1 MPPDSPTAVLPSNDA
16 RPNSGLRE
24 GDISHADVNTAI
36 RGAAKTIIF
45 GQQNRLRNGI
55 LMGDEKLPR
64 FHAGHELVRFFYQGM
79 NKLPEYLLDALL
91 DSEISIT
98 LVTGP
103 AATASDARAAEKARA
118 AGGDL
123 LVFDHFRQHQ
133 SFHIG
138 YTRRTIYIPE
148 GILREAVYKGWDSW
162 AIAEAVIREACPL
175 LDYRLL
181 LNFILRSQQRLRSH
195 FTIGSQTVIK
205 NAFLRMNKHLVVSEN
220 EENEESEFEAF
231 LRYYGQKFFKF
242 DRNILDQDSYEL
254 ADSIFDEP
262 QEREWSNQ
270 KVNQISTTYDFPDF
284 FDLDRDI
291 VHPAAHRAAET
302 VGQSTEPETVDDI
315 IHDMADAARFRHLR
329 QTRTNALIDQLLAK
343 GGPGIQ
349 AFADAAGNER
359 ATGDLTI
366 CANHH
371 DNYDTVIVF
380 KEKLQALSNTGPEG
394 SPGSICND
402 FRNYLQRRTVRK
414 TREHHDRFMELP
426 AKQQREHLK
435 FFRRMVSRAVGWAN
449 FTNPDDQAM
458 LAANVARARDVA
470 TLSQFMQSL
479 LMKDDAE
486 VERQQ
491 MLNVLRKLERHA
503 GYHAIITDQ
512 IAELMGVGSFSLGEN
527 IRDQVKSL
535 YEMVPE
541 KPYLL
546 SSDPQ
551 GIVRRKLEFED
562 LSRRDPDNAHLFNL
576 LVGML
581 IRLDKAENFDR
592 ITACIAGLGDRATP
606 ELQGVIDALNPN
618 DTKRVDILCAARDLL
633 TVTAL
638 SA

>member
-394 SPGSICND
+394 IP
-402 FRNYLQRRTVRK
+402 
-414 TREHHDRFMELP
+414 
-426 AKQQREHLK
+426 REHLQRLSELSTKKNRSQNSGAPRSIHGTPRQAAERTPQVLQTNGQSSSRLGK
-435 FFRRMVSRAVGWAN
+435 FYESRRSGHAGRKRRSSQGRRDALTVHAEPPDEGRRGSRA
-449 FTNPDDQAM
+449 
-458 LAANVARARDVA
+458 A
-470 TLSQFMQSL
+470 T
-479 LMKDDAE
+479 DAE
-486 VERQQ
+486 R
-491 MLNVLRKLERHA
+491 LEK
-503 GYHAIITDQ
+503 T
-512 IAELMGVGSFSLGEN
+512 
-527 IRDQVKSL
+527 
-535 YEMVPE
+535 
-541 KPYLL
+541 
-546 SSDPQ
+546 
-551 GIVRRKLEFED
+551 
-562 LSRRDPDNAHLFNL
+562 
-576 LVGML
+576 
-581 IRLDKAENFDR
+581 
-592 ITACIAGLGDRATP
+592 RATRRLP
-606 ELQGVIDALNPN
+606 RHHHRPDRRIDG
-618 DTKRVDILCAARDLL
+618 RRQLL
-633 TVTAL
+633 PRREYP
-638 SA
+638 